1 MNTRKQ
7 QGFTLIEL
15 MIVVAIIGILAA
27 IALPAYQNYVSRSQ
41 VTSALAEIAPGR
53 VAAEELVQRGGSIEG
68 TGALEITREALG
80 LRDETNFATITVGGS
95 GTLPAIIA
103 TLDQNVSPGVDG
115 ANVTLTREAGGNWV
129 CTSTVQSTFLPTGCE
144 NP

>member
-27 IALPAYQNYVSRSQ
+27 IALPAYQNYVARSQ

-53 VAAEELVQRGGSIEG
+53 VAAEELVQRGGTVGG
-68 TGALEITREALG
+68 TPDITLDALG
-80 LRDETNFATITVGGS
+80 LRSPTNFATLDIGGS

-103 TLDQNVSPGVDG
+103 TLNQNVSPAVNGT
-115 ANVTLTREAGGNWV
+115 NVTLTREAGGNWV
-129 CTSTVQSTFLPTGCE
+129 CTSTVQSTFLPTNCE